1 MALQTSGA
9 ISMSQIKD
17 EFGGAGSHSLSEY
30 YPLAGLGVSGIPSSG
45 AISFSSFHG
54 KSKNVT
60 TSVWTSSGYNQSTN
74 VFVAEH
80 WNGGWWT
87 GAVGARN
94 TPWSGWRYFGSFG
107 SFAAASSWGGYTW
120 VRTGQGKY
128 TWSNNNA
135 WNTFRLLQYQTV
147 TSWVDTSAYVNTATI
162 ASIST

>member
-60 TSVWTSSGYNQSTN
+60 TSVWTSSGYNNTVSNWVELPFGGPNQYYPSWPAYWIWGNYSSGHLPSGYRAGFYEAWTDGYRIEQLQS
-74 VFVAEH
+74 
-80 WNGGWWT
+80 
-87 GAVGARN
+87 
-94 TPWSGWRYFGSFG
+94 S
-107 SFAAASSWGGYTW
+107 
-120 VRTGQGKY
+120 
-128 TWSNNNA
+128 
-135 WNTFRLLQYQTV
+135 TV
-147 TSWVDTSAYVNTATI
+147 WVDTSAYVNTATI